1 MSLSFREFN
10 KIRSRDIALRNDLVT
25 ANKKDSVGIC
35 FVGEKNLKDFLSRFI
50 EFKKGDIKDENDNII
65 GQHQGSIL
73 YTQGQR
79 QGLMIGV
86 LRAKKNFHGMYIKKI
101 YQKMKYMFAKVE
113 ITNY

>member
-1 MSLSFREFN
+1 MPLPLENLTKSEV
-10 KIRSRDIALRNDLVT
+10 RDIALKNDLVT

-79 QGLMIGV
+79 QGLMIGGV
-86 LRAKKNFHGMYIKKI
+86 KAKKSSHGMYIKKI
-101 YQKMKYMFAKVE
+101 YQK
-113 ITNY
+113 